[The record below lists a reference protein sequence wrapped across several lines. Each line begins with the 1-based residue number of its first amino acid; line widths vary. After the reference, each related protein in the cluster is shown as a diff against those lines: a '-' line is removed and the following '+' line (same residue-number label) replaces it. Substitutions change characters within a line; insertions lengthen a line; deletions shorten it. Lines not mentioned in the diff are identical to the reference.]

1 MLLAAL
7 VAFVAGICALQ
18 LQSDLP
24 TPAVTTAVAVLAAS
38 SLLAARL
45 VRTSVWLRRGALAL
59 ACAAVGFAYAT
70 AQSMLRISDEL
81 AFTDEG
87 RDVAVV
93 GVIANLPARAER
105 GVRFEFDV
113 EQTDGARVPARILLG
128 WYPGAVDVR
137 PGQRWS
143 FTVRLKRPHGVMN
156 PGGFDLEAWMLERNL
171 RATGYVRDAR
181 TKALLLESMVWRPRY
196 AIERARSGLRER
208 LLRDLADRR
217 HGGVLLA
224 LVLGDQRAI
233 PAADWTLFN
242 RTGIAHLVSI
252 SGLHIT
258 MIASLAGLLVGAIW
272 RGTPVLLAR
281 SAAQTAAVVAGL
293 TAAVLYALLAGWGVP
308 AQRTVLMLATVATA
322 WLAGSR
328 IGPGTALALAA
339 ALVCL
344 IDPWAVMAPGFWLSF
359 GAVAAIVWVVQGRPR
374 VVTRGGLLATAVR
387 VQLAVTLALVPA
399 SVVLFHQLSLV
410 SPLANAIA
418 IPVISWVVTPMALTG
433 AALPLEFL
441 AQPMFAAADVLL
453 GVLAR
458 VLAWMASLPGA
469 TLPIANPPSVLIALA
484 AVGVAWLLAPP
495 GWPARAVGL
504 AAVLPIFVWPAARPA
519 GGELWITAL
528 DVGQGSALLVES
540 SDRRWLYDAGPRYS
554 NESDAGERVL
564 LPYLRFRG
572 IDRLDGLIVSH
583 LDGDHS
589 GGAASVLRALEV
601 DRVIS
606 SMPPGHAALGGRNA
620 VERCEAGAAWTSGPL
635 VFAVLHPRAEDYA
648 RRRTTNAMSCVVT
661 VSLGSTRLLLTGDV
675 PAAEESAIVAREPAL
690 RATWL
695 AAPHHGS
702 RSSSSTRL
710 LEALAPEWA
719 VAQAGY
725 RNRFG
730 HPDPEV
736 VARYRAQG
744 IRLLRTDHS
753 GALQWRFRAD
763 GRATVDSWRSAVVR
777 YWHNRPGELLPASP
791 DDDSSDA
798 IDTNPAP
805 PEPFFPG

>member
-1 MLLAAL
+1 
-7 VAFVAGICALQ
+7 
-18 LQSDLP
+18 
-24 TPAVTTAVAVLAAS
+24 
-38 SLLAARL
+38 
-45 VRTSVWLRRGALAL
+45 
-59 ACAAVGFAYAT
+59 
-70 AQSMLRISDEL
+70 
-81 AFTDEG
+81 
-87 RDVAVV
+87 
-93 GVIANLPARAER
+93 
-105 GVRFEFDV
+105 
-113 EQTDGARVPARILLG
+113 
-128 WYPGAVDVR
+128 
-137 PGQRWS
+137 
-143 FTVRLKRPHGVMN
+143 
-156 PGGFDLEAWMLERNL
+156 
-171 RATGYVRDAR
+171 
-181 TKALLLESMVWRPRY
+181 
-196 AIERARSGLRER
+196 
-208 LLRDLADRR
+208 
-217 HGGVLLA
+217 
-224 LVLGDQRAI
+224 
-233 PAADWTLFN
+233 
-242 RTGIAHLVSI
+242 
-252 SGLHIT
+252 
-258 MIASLAGLLVGAIW
+258 
-272 RGTPVLLAR
+272 
-281 SAAQTAAVVAGL
+281 
-293 TAAVLYALLAGWGVP
+293 
-308 AQRTVLMLATVATA
+308 
-322 WLAGSR
+322 
-328 IGPGTALALAA
+328 
-339 ALVCL
+339 
-344 IDPWAVMAPGFWLSF
+344 
-359 GAVAAIVWVVQGRPR
+359 
-374 VVTRGGLLATAVR
+374 
-387 VQLAVTLALVPA
+387 
-399 SVVLFHQLSLV
+399 
-410 SPLANAIA
+410 
-418 IPVISWVVTPMALTG
+418 
-433 AALPLEFL
+433 
-441 AQPMFAAADVLL
+441 
-453 GVLAR
+453 
-458 VLAWMASLPGA
+458 
-469 TLPIANPPSVLIALA
+469 VLIALA

-710 LEALAPEWA
+710 LEALAPDWA